1 MRVSRRIGTVPWRIA
16 VNRYPGPPR
25 RSAYSPNGTK
35 IAFSYGGPELGD
47 DIWVMNAD
55 GTGER
60 KVTNRI

>member
-1 MRVSRRIGTVPWRIA
+1 M
-16 VNRYPGPPR
+16 
-25 RSAYSPNGTK
+25 
-35 IAFSYGGPELGD
+35 AFSYGGPELGD